1 MTKYKEDQPPRIL
14 YFFAR
19 LWYFFREEESSDRK
33 KNFNFQRKHNWRLGE
48 LSPFSTIPN
57 SIFFKFKKIDESDNN
72 ARSPIQKAAPDRC
85 CTKATNAPVWVYS
98 SVCLSMYVTPS
109 ERLGYITAI
118 PFFSSPYCDIGTIVE
133 RFFIM
138 VRGILRY
145 SSANNGI
152 NTHKLKKFQG
162 YPLHRTS

>member
-1 MTKYKEDQPPRIL
+1 MIFLSVFYIVCKIG
-14 YFFAR
+14 
-19 LWYFFREEESSDRK
+19 EEESLDRK
-33 KNFNFQRKHNWRLGE
+33 KTLLFNENITGAWV
-48 LSPFSTIPN
+48 IPN
-57 SIFFKFKKIDESDNN
+57 SILSKFKKIDESDNN
-72 ARSPIQKAAPDRC
+72 ARSPIQNPAPDRC
-85 CTKATNAPVWVYS
+85 CTKATEVPVWVYS

-109 ERLGYITAI
+109 ERLGYITVI

-145 SSANNGI
+145 SSASNGI

-162 YPLHRTS
+162 YLLHRTS